1 MAEISSPILGMRV
14 RRNMIPANAIMG
26 RPEQPVQDPETVAA
40 LRRNQMALQG
50 VNLSLANVTN
60 QIAGLNNSFQ
70 AISAQIEQSRI
81 LEQAQQRQKDN
92 QERILASQ
100 RIREGK
106 EGLIEKRIQS
116 ALAAPLQKIGGKA
129 QKSLFN
135 LGRFFQ
141 ILIGGALGAR
151 ILKVVGDLSSEGK
164 LSLGNLFDR
173 IKKDLAIVTAIFIGL
188 NGGFVLALRTLG
200 ALTARLG
207 GFALRNFL
215 LRPIQAAFTLA
226 GGILSGIVNKIRG
239 LPQVPGTTPGGRPT
253 SGGRPNPPSG
263 QQTTTPGGRPTSP
276 TPPTRGN
283 IGTRL
288 LRGLTGGTGIAGLNF
303 LFGAPLDQSI
313 LAGGGAS
320 LGGKIG
326 FGLGMLTGP
335 ASPIMAPLLGLAGG
349 FGGSFLFPELYR
361 QSGIQV
367 PGGDTTLSDLVGG
380 DLSTLIS
387 GATKSEAD
395 LKRDE
400 QRVNNLIVNAGGG
413 QGQVEETST
422 SGGSGTGNNI
432 VFIPSTNSDN
442 PYMMHSYIQYNVG
455 GIGI

>member
-129 QKSLFN
+129 QRSLFN

-253 SGGRPNPPSG
+253 TPSG
-263 QQTTTPGGRPTSP
+263 QQTTTPGGRPTTP
-276 TPPTRGN
+276 TTPTRGN

-288 LRGLTGGTGIAGLNF
+288 LRGLTGGAGIAGLNF

-349 FGGSFLFPELYR
+349 FGGSFLLPELYR

>member
-129 QKSLFN
+129 QRSLFN

-239 LPQVPGTTPGGRPT
+239 IPQVPGTTPGGRPT
-253 SGGRPNPPSG
+253 TPSG
-263 QQTTTPGGRPTSP
+263 QQTTTPGGRPTTP
-276 TPPTRGN
+276 TTPTRGN

-288 LRGLTGGTGIAGLNF
+288 LRGLTGGAGIAGLNF

-349 FGGSFLFPELYR
+349 FGGSFLLPELYR

>member
-1 MAEISSPILGMRV
+1 MAELSSPILGMRV

-129 QKSLFN
+129 QRSLFN

-239 LPQVPGTTPGGRPT
+239 IPQVPGTTPGGRPT
-253 SGGRPNPPSG
+253 TPSG
-263 QQTTTPGGRPTSP
+263 QQTTTPGGRPTTP
-276 TPPTRGN
+276 TTPTRGN

-288 LRGLTGGTGIAGLNF
+288 LRGLTGGAGIAGLNF

-349 FGGSFLFPELYR
+349 FGGSFLLPELYR

>member
-1 MAEISSPILGMRV
+1 
-14 RRNMIPANAIMG
+14 MIPANAIMG

-129 QKSLFN
+129 QRSLFN

-253 SGGRPNPPSG
+253 TPSG
-263 QQTTTPGGRPTSP
+263 QQTTTPGGRPTTP
-276 TPPTRGN
+276 TTPTRGN

-288 LRGLTGGTGIAGLNF
+288 LRGLTGGAGIAGLNF

-349 FGGSFLFPELYR
+349 FGGSFLLPELYR

>member
-1 MAEISSPILGMRV
+1 
-14 RRNMIPANAIMG
+14 MIPANAIMG

-40 LRRNQMALQG
+40 LRRNQMALQS

-70 AISAQIEQSRI
+70 AISSQIEQSRI

-129 QKSLFN
+129 QRSLFN

-239 LPQVPGTTPGGRPT
+239 LPQVPGTIPGGRPT
-253 SGGRPNPPSG
+253 SGGTTNPPSG
-263 QQTTTPGGRPTSP
+263 QGTTTPGGTPTSP
-276 TPPTRGN
+276 NPPNRGN
-283 IGTRL
+283 IFKRI
-288 LRGLTGGTGIAGLNF
+288 LRGMTGGTGIAGLNF
-303 LFGAPLDQSI
+303 LFGAPLDESI
-313 LAGGGAS
+313 LAGTGAS

-335 ASPIMAPLLGLAGG
+335 ASPLMAPLLGLAGG
-349 FGGSFLFPELYR
+349 FGGSFLLPELYR

-367 PGGDTTLSDLVGG
+367 PGGDTTLRDLVGG